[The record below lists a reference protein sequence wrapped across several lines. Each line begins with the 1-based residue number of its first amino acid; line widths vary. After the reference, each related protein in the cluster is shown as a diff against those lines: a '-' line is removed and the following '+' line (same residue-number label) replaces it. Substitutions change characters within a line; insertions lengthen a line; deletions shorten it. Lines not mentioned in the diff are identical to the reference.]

1 MKRNILCVSVV
12 LIYLFWNCAVAEG
25 TGLTTITCLSLCIH
39 MNGCMRFH
47 WWCTGEGWAY
57 QELQEGVWCCGV
69 RYTSRVCLTPLNWR
83 RKQAPSWKQDS
94 ILGRTV
100 DFELYAQYLWKRHT
114 NWKSRLR
121 LPTPPPPMEEPQLV
135 SRLCLLKEC
144 PNYLCN
150 RIES

>member
-69 RYTSRVCLTPLNWR
+69 RYTSRVCLI
-83 RKQAPSWKQDS
+83 PSTE
-94 ILGRTV
+94 GG
-100 DFELYAQYLWKRHT
+100 
-114 NWKSRLR
+114 NRLR
-121 LPTPPPPMEEPQLV
+121 LESRTPSWAGLWTLSYMLSIYGNDIPTGKADSASPTPPPPMEEPQLV

-150 RIES
+150 QIES